1 MIMFIRTI
9 DGKYIDLDEIKDSR
23 LPSPEDNYKSTTNEF
38 FGKDR
43 PTKPKL
49 DKVYSISSIQKIL
62 ETKYNC
68 KLVNITGYKGNR
80 FIGYNTYRV
89 LDQHGNKVMDGSLH
103 DIGEWLE
110 ERG

>member
-1 MIMFIRTI
+1 MIQTI
-9 DGKYIDLDEIKDSR
+9 DGKYIDLNGIQESR
-23 LPSPEDNYKSTTNEF
+23 LPPDELNYKQTTNEF
-38 FGKDR
+38 FSRNR
-43 PTKPKL
+43 PTKPKQ

-103 DIGEWLE
+103 DIGEWIE

>member
-1 MIMFIRTI
+1 MLIQTNSG
-9 DGKYIDLDEIKDSR
+9 DYIDLDEIIESR
-23 LPSPEDNYKSTTNEF
+23 LPSEEDNYKHTANEF
-38 FGKDR
+38 YGKDR
-43 PTKPKL
+43 PKKPKQ

-80 FIGYNTYRV
+80 FVGYNTYRV
-89 LDQHGNKVMDGSLH
+89 FDQHGNKVMDGSLH

-110 ERG
+110 EKGVY